1 MSRLLVLLAAMLAT
15 VAMAVPAVA
24 GETLPK
30 KVYVCKYTVTPGE
43 GEVLQS
49 GQNPI
54 EVSVNA
60 LPPGFTGVFPFTFA
74 DAQGKSIAI
83 GPADEGDPVL
93 TVEDCPLGAGTGST
107 TTTGG
112 GDTTATTGGG
122 DTTATTGGGDTT
134 AAAAATTTGGGGG
147 AGGGGGGGGGG
158 GSGELPFTGLPI
170 LIPLLL
176 GGALLASGAA
186 LLRRGRQED

>member
-1 MSRLLVLLAAMLAT
+1 MLAT
-15 VAMAVPAVA
+15 AAMAVPAVA
-24 GETLPK
+24 GVTELPD

-43 GEVLQS
+43 GEVLQG

-54 EVSVNA
+54 EVSVNT
-60 LPPGFTGVFPFTFA
+60 LPNEFDGTYPFSFA
-74 DAQGKSIAI
+74 DQQGNSIAI

-93 TVEDCPLGAGTGST
+93 TVEDCPQGAGTGS
-107 TTTGG
+107 
-112 GDTTATTGGG
+112 TTGGG

-134 AAAAATTTGGGGG
+134 AAAAATTTGGGG
-147 AGGGGGGGGGG
+147 AGSGGGGGGGG
-158 GSGELPFTGLPI
+158 GSGELPFTGLPV

>member
-1 MSRLLVLLAAMLAT
+1 MRRLLALLAAMLAT
-15 VAMAVPAVA
+15 AAMAVPAVA
-24 GETLPK
+24 GVTELPD

-43 GEVLQS
+43 GEVLQG

-54 EVSVNA
+54 EVSVNT
-60 LPPGFTGVFPFTFA
+60 LPNEFDGTYPFSFA
-74 DAQGKSIAI
+74 DQQGNSIAI

-93 TVEDCPLGAGTGST
+93 TVANCPLGAGTGST
-107 TTTGG
+107 TTT
-112 GDTTATTGGG
+112 TTTTGGG
-122 DTTATTGGGDTT
+122 DTTTTTGGGDTT
-134 AAAAATTTGGGGG
+134 AAAAATTTGGGG
-147 AGGGGGGGGGG
+147 AGSGGGGGGG
-158 GSGELPFTGLPI
+158 GSGELPFTGLPV

>member
-1 MSRLLVLLAAMLAT
+1 MRRLLVLLAAMLAT
-15 VAMAVPAVA
+15 AAMAVPAVA
-24 GETLPK
+24 GENV
-30 KVYVCKYTVTPGE
+30 KVKVCHATGQAGSEHFSLLLVPGIPA
-43 GEVLQS
+43 GDP
-49 GQNPI
+49 NP
-54 EVSVNA
+54 
-60 LPPGFTGVFPFTFA
+60 TG
-74 DAQGKSIAI
+74 AQGHFT
-83 GPADEGDPVL
+83 EGGSPEAGH
-93 TVEDCPLGAGTGST
+93 EDDIFLGVGTEKPTLEECLAAG

-134 AAAAATTTGGGGG
+134 AAAAAATTGGGGAG
-147 AGGGGGGGGGG
+147 SSGGGGGGGGG
-158 GSGELPFTGLPI
+158 ELPFTGLPV

>member
-1 MSRLLVLLAAMLAT
+1 MRRLLALLAAMLAT
-15 VAMAVPAVA
+15 AAMAVPAVA
-24 GETLPK
+24 GVTELPD

-43 GEVLQS
+43 GEVLQG

-54 EVSVNA
+54 EVSVNT
-60 LPPGFTGVFPFTFA
+60 LPNEFDGTYPFSFA
-74 DAQGKSIAI
+74 DQQGNSIAI

-93 TVEDCPLGAGTGST
+93 TVEDCPQGAGTGS
-107 TTTGG
+107 
-112 GDTTATTGGG
+112 TTGGG

-134 AAAAATTTGGGGG
+134 AAAAATTTGGGG
-147 AGGGGGGGGGG
+147 AGSGGGGGGGG
-158 GSGELPFTGLPI
+158 GSGELPFTGLPV

-176 GGALLASGAA
+176 GGALLGSGMV